1 MYVTS
6 RGAPRTGLPFVLPVS
21 FDKIDNIIIIII
33 LYNQV
38 LNKIKIAVRISS
50 RKGRI

>member
-1 MYVTS
+1 MVVHAMS
-6 RGAPRTGLPFVLPVS
+6 S
-21 FDKIDNIIIIII
+21 SDIIIIII
-33 LYNQV
+33 IIIIQPSTNNNLYNQV

>member
-1 MYVTS
+1 MAIPAAHTVKCINLS
-6 RGAPRTGLPFVLPVS
+6 IVLYLKLYIVY
-21 FDKIDNIIIIII
+21 